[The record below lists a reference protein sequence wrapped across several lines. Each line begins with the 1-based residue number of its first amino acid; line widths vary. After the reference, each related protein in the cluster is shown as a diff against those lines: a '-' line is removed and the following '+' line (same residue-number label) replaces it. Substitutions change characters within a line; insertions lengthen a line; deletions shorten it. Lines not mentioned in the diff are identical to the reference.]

1 MSKTQQVANLRKARA
16 ERAEA
21 AKDLKTAKKVTR
33 KPSTTKTVVDRS
45 PLAVGEF
52 ISRPGGASMAEI
64 EQRFQMAAHPLRTKI
79 FTARHQLK
87 FAITYD
93 PVKKRYFGKSPRRKA
108 A

>member
-16 ERAEA
+16 ERAEPA
-21 AKDLKTAKKVTR
+21 TKVEKTAKATR
-33 KPSTTKTVVDRS
+33 KPSATKTVVDRS
-45 PLAVGEF
+45 PLAIGEF

-64 EQRFQMAAHPLRTKI
+64 EERFQMAAHPLRTKI

-93 PVKKRYFGKSPRRKA
+93 PVKKRYFGKAPKRKA